1 MHGLLSLSLNYI
13 TLHGLHADAVVPAWR
28 CKSVPPEVEGEIESR
43 MAMAMAIGVHVAASQ
58 TVSETR
64 PMISAGV

>member
-13 TLHGLHADAVVPAWR
+13 TLHGRHADAVVPAWR
-28 CKSVPPEVEGEIESR
+28 CKSVPLEVEGEIESR
-43 MAMAMAIGVHVAASQ
+43 MAMAIGVHVAASH
-58 TVSETR
+58 TISETR